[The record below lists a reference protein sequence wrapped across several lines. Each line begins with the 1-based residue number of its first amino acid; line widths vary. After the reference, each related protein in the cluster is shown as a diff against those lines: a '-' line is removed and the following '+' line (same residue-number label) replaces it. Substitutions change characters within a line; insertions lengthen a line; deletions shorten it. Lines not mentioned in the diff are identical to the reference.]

1 MTPPKKPDWM
11 EIADGDG
18 GSTNPVTPGRKSRP
32 LLIAATA
39 LVLTFG
45 GAVIAQSNEDSPT
58 TTDQSIVPQS
68 SQSATSVAPAIKQG
82 DATVAPSAP
91 GAPSAQAAPRAIKP
105 PAIATPPNMK
115 GGDDDEDE
123 DGEHEGRER
132 GEHEGRERGEHDDDD
147 DDFEEH

>member
-1 MTPPKKPDWM
+1 M

-58 TTDQSIVPQS
+58 TTYQTIVPQS

-115 GGDDDEDE
+115 GGDDDDDEDE
-123 DGEHEGRER
+123 D